1 MTVAANPACLSRYSF
16 PAADCSRIPY
26 GMYRDADIYALEQ
39 ERIFRGRVWN
49 FLALEAEIPNKGDFR
64 VVEVG
69 DTPVI
74 VNRGNNGSV
83 HAMVNR
89 CAHRGAAVQRQIKG
103 NTPVHVCCYHQWS
116 YDLTGKLLGIPFK
129 NGVGGVGGLPADF
142 DKSCHGLQRL
152 RVASLNG
159 VIFGTFCA
167 DVESLESFLGDVFV
181 HQIKRLFARS
191 VRVLGYQRQRIGGN
205 WKLYTDNL
213 RDPNHGG
220 LLHMFQITF
229 GIARLNA
236 KGGARLDAEGK
247 HNLSW
252 AAQGGRIGPDTEG
265 GPDKESYGDT
275 GRGDMSIKL
284 RDPSLLVYR
293 PEFPDDLTLAIA
305 SVFPNCAFQQIGNT
319 LAVRQ
324 IRTRSADEFEIV
336 STFFGYEDDDEE
348 MARHRLRMANLA
360 GPAGLVSMEDGEA
373 VELIHRSVV
382 RDLERHSVV
391 EFGGRGPIKDQDN
404 LVTDVPMR
412 GFWLH
417 YCRLMGIEVGT
428 PAPRLSNEGAA

>member
-1 MTVAANPACLSRYSF
+1 MTSPAEFLQRYSF
-16 PAADCSRIPY
+16 PAEDCSRIPY
-26 GMYRDADIYALEQ
+26 GMYRDPDVYALEQ
-39 ERIFRGRVWN
+39 ERIFRGPVWN

-74 VNRGNNGSV
+74 VNRGKGGAI

-89 CAHRGAAVQRQIKG
+89 CSHRGSAVQRKIQG

-116 YDLTGKLLGIPFK
+116 FDLSGKLIGIPFQR
-129 NGVGGVGGLPADF
+129 GVDGVGGLPADF
-142 DKSCHGLQRL
+142 DKSCHNLQRL
-152 RVASLNG
+152 RVESLNG
-159 VIFGTFCA
+159 VIFGTFSDEA
-167 DVESLESFLGDVFV
+167 EPLETFLGPVFV
-181 HQIKRLFARS
+181 EQIKRLFARPA
-191 VRVLGYQRQRIGGN
+191 RVLGYQRQRIFGN

-229 GIARLNA
+229 GIARLNST
-236 KGGARLDAEGK
+236 GGARLDAEGK

-252 AAQGGRIGPDTEG
+252 AAQGGRAEAAATAANAEG
-265 GPDKESYGDT
+265 YGDT
-275 GRGDMSIKL
+275 GRGDMDIKL
-284 RDPSLLVYR
+284 RDPSLLAYR
-293 PEFPDDLTLAIA
+293 KEFPDDLTLAIS

-336 STFFGYEDDDEE
+336 STFFGFEDDDEAME
-348 MARHRLRMANLA
+348 RHRLRMANLA

-373 VELIHRSVV
+373 VELVHRAVV
-382 RDLERHSVV
+382 RDMEQHSVV
-391 EFGGRGPIKDQDN
+391 EFGGRGAIRDQDN

-417 YCRLMGIEVGT
+417 YCKLMGIVPGRARE
-428 PAPRLSNEGAA
+428 AA

>member
-1 MTVAANPACLSRYSF
+1 MSAGANLEPLHRYTF
-16 PAADCSRIPY
+16 PAEDCSRIPY
-26 GMYRDADIYALEQ
+26 GMYRDPDIYALEQ
-39 ERIFRGRVWN
+39 ERIFRGPVWN

-64 VVEVG
+64 VVEIG

-74 VNRGNNGSV
+74 VNRGKSGSL

-89 CAHRGAAVQRQIKG
+89 CAHRGAAVQRKLHG
-103 NTPVHVCCYHQWS
+103 NTPAHVCCYHQWS
-116 YDLTGKLLGIPFK
+116 YDLTGKLIGVPFQRGIE
-129 NGVGGVGGLPADF
+129 GVGGLPADF

-152 RVASLNG
+152 RVQSLDG
-159 VIFGTFCA
+159 VIFGTFSEDTEA
-167 DVESLESFLGDVFV
+167 LEIFLGPLFV
-181 HQIKRLFARS
+181 EQIKRLFAKPAK
-191 VRVLGYQRQRIGGN
+191 VLGYQRQRIFGN

-236 KGGARLDAEGK
+236 AGGARVDADGK

-252 AAQGGRIGPDTEG
+252 AAQGGRGDIGAQTSNREG
-265 GPDKESYGDT
+265 YTDT
-275 GRGDMSIKL
+275 GRGDMDIKL

-293 PEFPDDLTLAIA
+293 KEFPDALTLAIS

-336 STFFGYEDDDEE
+336 STYFGYDDDDEP
-348 MARHRLRMANLA
+348 MQRHRLRMANLA
-360 GPAGLVSMEDGEA
+360 GPGGLVSMEDGEA
-373 VELIHRSVV
+373 VELVHRAIV
-382 RDLERHSVV
+382 RDSDQHSVV
-391 EFGGRGPIKDQDN
+391 EFGGRGAVKDQDN
-404 LVTDVPMR
+404 LISDVPMR
-412 GFWLH
+412 GFWIH
-417 YCRLMGIEVGT
+417 YCKLMGIQPGVMRDV
-428 PAPRLSNEGAA
+428 A